1 MKNERRREIMTNL
14 DKEKKK
20 LSNKTKL
27 KISGV
32 LLGISALLFFA
43 SRYIDNFANLYYKY
57 IYVIIVNT
65 IPRGLSLVNFSVY
78 EMISYGF
85 TIFIFAR
92 IIMYIYL
99 FLTKKLSLKKI
110 IIRSAS
116 NILIYISIF
125 TFLSVIT
132 LAVNSF
138 RDDFVTLTDLKIKDS
153 SEEGLIEICNNFKD
167 KLNELDGKIKKDD
180 KGLLKLDDN
189 VKQEAI
195 DSMEN
200 LGKIYPCIQGYYP
213 MPKPYIFSKVMSY
226 QLLEGETD
234 FTLEPN
240 YNNNMPQ
247 SDIPS
252 TICHELSHVN
262 GFINEDEAN
271 YISFLACI
279 NSKSYEYQ
287 YSGYLM
293 AYSYCMNDLY
303 DFNLD
308 EFKKINGELSDNVK
322 IELKNDALFWNKY
335 RGGIS
340 KVYDNMY
347 DKLLKAGGQ
356 EEGIRSYNAVVKLL
370 ISGYG
375 IQFK

>member
-1 MKNERRREIMTNL
+1 MKNERRRETMTNL

-65 IPRGLSLVNFSVY
+65 IPRGLSLVHFSVY
-78 EMISYGF
+78 EMILYGF

-167 KLNELDGKIKKDD
+167 KLNELDRKIKKDD

-213 MPKPYIFSKVMSY
+213 RPKPYIFSKVMSY

-240 YNNNMPQ
+240 YNNDMPQ

-308 EFKKINGELSDNVK
+308 EFKKINGELSDNAK

-340 KVYDNMY
+340 KIYDNMY